1 MTLVRYHNI
10 LIGSIHYHF
19 ILSRKLTIAIVQNNE
34 GGQSFLVQ
42 INFVRKSISK
52 CSKHSFISYKYIQW
66 DRSNYCSRGPHVPVT
81 SRRLNLT
88 WTYRTAFA
96 QWERYQVLRGKT
108 SLRSSS
114 DWPIAE
120 TEALA
125 IVYRIELADQECGC
139 GSILPAWLAL
149 DLVVF
154 LPCEALWGHVGLQ
167 VIVGKIISVSFNVD
181 KEYTLQQTELP
192 NDIYLVWSTR
202 VITLIGTFMQEL
214 WFYYFLKFR

>member
-1 MTLVRYHNI
+1 MQLCKTTKVVKVFWFELTLSKNLYQNFLSI
-10 LIGSIHYHF
+10 LLLVISIYNETGRITVHAGS
-19 ILSRKLTIAIVQNNE
+19 
-34 GGQSFLVQ
+34 
-42 INFVRKSISK
+42 
-52 CSKHSFISYKYIQW
+52 
-66 DRSNYCSRGPHVPVT
+66 HVPVT

-167 VIVGKIISVSFNVD
+167 VIVGIIISVSFNVD
-181 KEYTLQQTELP
+181 KEYTFQQTELP